1 MSEHQNPDDLG
12 EVVPFLAQAR
22 GTLLDLPKA
31 SFETEAS
38 LIGGVLLQPHIFPLV
53 QHLVAPEHFAEE
65 SHATI
70 WRVIVALAEAGETPN
85 LLRVKGAIGP
95 KLLQFDLGGMNV
107 LQYLVG
113 ITRDACPAASADEYA
128 RVIQQF
134 WQLRE
139 LAIATADVREAAAFV
154 PSKALEVIYARV
166 DEIRASFVTRKST
179 SYTFAQAGDALIARV
194 TAELQGTA
202 EPLATTG
209 LTLFDRE
216 IGGGPQP
223 STLLTVAGR
232 TAMGKSIFGIEVA
245 GAIADQDRAAIYHS
259 LEMSHEQVAAR
270 LASSELERRGIQIP
284 YGQIMRR
291 GGLSPKQAEVVA
303 GVLHE
308 QRQIPL
314 RIEDGGKRTIGEI
327 AAASDRLANHY
338 ARKGVRLGC
347 VVIDH
352 AHIVKPSRAFR
363 RDDEG
368 LKEVADGALALA
380 KHLECPVF
388 LLAQCNR
395 GTEGREDKRPQLSDI
410 RGAGAFEENS
420 DAVIFLYRPAYY
432 IERSQAFRDADPAA
446 QDEHERAK
454 HVLEIIIDKNRAGG
468 ANQIVRA
475 WIDPSLNA
483 IRNWQ
488 QP

>member
-1 MSEHQNPDDLG
+1 MTEHPDPHDFG
-12 EVVPFLAQAR
+12 EVVPFTPR
-22 GTLLDLPKA
+22 STLLDLPKA
-31 SFETEAS
+31 SFDTEAA
-38 LIGGVLLQPHIFPLV
+38 LIGGVLMQPHILPLV
-53 QHLVAPEHFAEE
+53 QHLVAPEHFAQET
-65 SHATI
+65 HATI
-70 WRVIVALAEAGETPN
+70 WRTMLALAEAGETPN

-107 LQYLVG
+107 LQYLARIAKEACTVG
-113 ITRDACPAASADEYA
+113 SAEEYA
-128 RVIQQF
+128 RVVQQF

-139 LAIATADVREAAAFV
+139 LAIATADVREAASFV
-154 PSKALEVIYARV
+154 PSVALQAIYARI
-166 DEIRASFVTRKST
+166 DEIRASFVTRKAT
-179 SYTFAQAGDALIARV
+179 SYTFAEAGDALLDRI

-202 EPLATTG
+202 PALATTG
-209 LTLFDRE
+209 IEVFDRE

-223 STLLTVAGR
+223 STMLTVAGR
-232 TAMGKSIFGIEVA
+232 TSMGKSIFGIEAA
-245 GAIADQDRAAIYHS
+245 GAIADQGRASIYHS

-270 LASSELERRGIQIP
+270 LASSELERRGIHLP

-291 GGLSPKQAEVVA
+291 GGLTPKQAEIVA
-303 GVLHE
+303 GVVHE
-308 QRQIPL
+308 QRGIPF
-314 RIEDGGKRTIGEI
+314 RVEDGGKRTIGEI
-327 AAASDRLANHY
+327 AASSDRLANHY
-338 ARKGVRLGC
+338 ARKGVPLGC
-347 VVIDH
+347 IVIDH

-363 RDDEG
+363 REDEG

-380 KHLECPVF
+380 KHLDCPVF

-446 QDEHERAK
+446 QDEHERVK
-454 HVLEIIIDKNRAGG
+454 HLLEIIIDKNRAGG
-468 ANQIVRA
+468 ANQVVRA
-475 WIDPSLNA
+475 WIDPALNA

-488 QP
+488 RS